1 MNIRL
6 FHTRRRA
13 TLRRSIQLLLD
24 VRKEQSDPD
33 FFYSRLAKDTCEL
46 VTALHRD
53 THGCGL
59 SGTQVLDV
67 GGGPGYF
74 AAEFAAQ
81 GADYIGLEPDVGG
94 DVSSR
99 DYGGQL
105 GTRRWHGAPV
115 SE

>member
-1 MNIRL
+1 MNTRL

-33 FFYSRLAKDTCEL
+33 YFYSRLAKDTCEL

-59 SGTQVLDV
+59 SGTRVLDV

-81 GADYIGLEPDVGG
+81 GADYIGLEPDVGEMSAAG
-94 DVSSR
+94 ITVANSVR
-99 DYGGQL
+99 G
-105 GTRRWHGAPV
+105 RWHGAPV